1 MAQTIYG
8 LVALALVS
16 MLALSMHQGTTS
28 TQQRHILNEVTTQV
42 TGVGVEVFDHIG
54 RAGVAFDKFVV
65 DTQTTFP
72 TCGRTTSADVF
83 TPEASFVPAGSYASS
98 AYIEGFDGMTDVPID
113 RDDIPFLVDI
123 AVTYVDPVTLAPSAG
138 PTFAKEVTL
147 TISSPFLFIKTPD
160 TPVEV
165 RMQRVFEYDTVTKA
179 AYIPYSGSGLCPAL

>member
-54 RAGVAFDKFVV
+54 RTGVAFDKFVV

-72 TCGRTTSADVF
+72 TCGRTTSAAVF
-83 TPEASFVPAGSYASS
+83 TPEASFVPAASYATST
-98 AYIEGFDGMTDVPID
+98 YIEGFDGMTDVPID

-123 AVTYVDPVTLAPSAG
+123 EVAYVDPVTLAPSGA

-147 TISSPFLFIKTPD
+147 TISSPFLFIKTPA

-165 RMQRVFEYDTVTKA
+165 RMQRVFEYDMVTKA
-179 AYIPYSGSGLCPAL
+179 AYIPYSGSGLCPAS